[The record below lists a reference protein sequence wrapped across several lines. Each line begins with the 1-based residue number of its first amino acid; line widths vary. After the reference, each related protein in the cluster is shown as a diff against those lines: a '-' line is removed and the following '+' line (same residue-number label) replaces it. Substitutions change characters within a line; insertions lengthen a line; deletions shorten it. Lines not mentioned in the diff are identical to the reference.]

1 MSFQYNILQH
11 MNAFWKKK
19 LLHTEYENVFYN
31 DPQLHKI
38 LEKPCVALNWTDFI
52 NRYFMSLLRT
62 LSNNFAHLT

>member
-38 LEKPCVALNWTDFI
+38 LEKPCVALNWTD
-52 NRYFMSLLRT
+52 YQ
-62 LSNNFAHLT
+62 